1 MNKYFLFYIIFFL
14 CITLCKAQDAAET
27 KNDYPNVHSLID
39 SIRMQYAPDKRESV
53 FEISISDVNNQPQ
66 LNGVTSVPK
75 AKSILINRAK
85 IIYPELIDSIKLLPS
100 ADLGEN
106 IYGVVNVSVA
116 DMRVHP
122 DFEYEMATQALLGT
136 PIKLLQSK
144 AGWYRVQTPD
154 GYIAW
159 MHNMSFSPKTEEEI
173 INWQTLENKII
184 FTDYFGF
191 AYAEPDIKSQ
201 HIGDLTVGNML
212 NIVADEAEFYK
223 VAYPDNRIAYVKKS
237 QSERYPLWKESIR
250 ITRESIIDKAS
261 ALMGI
266 PYTWGGTSTKGVDC
280 SGFTKMVFLMHNIIL
295 MRDASQQ
302 AYTGIQVDI
311 SNMDNLQVGDLIFF
325 GKKGEQGKK
334 DRIRH
339 VGIYLGNKEFI
350 HASGY
355 VRINSLDVS
364 QPHYDEKNATELIR
378 ATRILGAIDTN
389 GIWHI
394 YNNPFY
400 KNLTPANN

>member
-75 AKSILINRAK
+75 AKNRLINRAK

-159 MHNMSFSPKTEEEI
+159 MHNMSFRPKTEEEI

-201 HIGDLTVGNML
+201 HIGDLTAGNML

-237 QSERYPLWKESIR
+237 QSERYPFWKESIR

-266 PYTWGGTSTKGVDC
+266 PYTWGGTSAKGLDC

-355 VRINSLDVS
+355 VRISSLDVS

-389 GIWHI
+389 GIWHVN
-394 YNNPFY
+394 NNPFY